1 MTRVQDSKFNALD
14 LPSYYHASYSQYEFR
29 HNNSCNAAGQYQQS
43 TITLCKCHRPQT
55 AITDPKDQPA
65 YHSNSHQGSTNSATR
80 HKSRCHIGPYHTAFL
95 TPYVGLPFLSTSH
108 QGTISGHIPSD
119 SCNALNVCRA
129 QMITSIIQHRACM
142 PIIISARQSTS
153 IDQLI
158 HLMINEPSRRR
169 SIISIHKVSII
180 QVRLTS

>member
-1 MTRVQDSKFNALD
+1 MQMPQASNGHHRSQGSARLSLQF
-14 LPSYYHASYSQYEFR
+14 PS
-29 HNNSCNAAGQYQQS
+29 GLYQQ
-43 TITLCKCHRPQT
+43 CHT
-55 AITDPKDQPA
+55 ACHAASRTPYAGLPFLSI
-65 YHSNSHQGSTNSATR
+65 SHQGATNSATR

-95 TPYVGLPFLSTSH
+95 TPYVGLPFLSTSP
-108 QGTISGHIPSD
+108 QGTISCHIPSD

-169 SIISIHKVSII
+169 SITSIHKVSII